1 MSSSEG
7 KSEGKA
13 TKVVSYDELKEVLK
27 ARLEQMHKEYIS
39 FIDGVFHDFEEYQK
53 ALAEETKVKPQPVK
67 TEPEKIPLATEA
79 QKRYITFL
87 CGKYNEPLPNFE
99 RLTKEDASKLIEKLL
114 EKGKKK

>member
-1 MSSSEG
+1 MSSNEN

-27 ARLEQMHKEYIS
+27 KRIEEQHKELIAY
-39 FIDGVFHDFEEYQK
+39 IDGVFHDFEEYQK
-53 ALAEETKVKPQPVK
+53 ALAEETKVKTQPVK
-67 TEPEKIPLATEA
+67 TEPEKIPMVTEA

-99 RLTKEDASKLIEKLL
+99 RLTKEDASKLIDKLL
-114 EKGKKK
+114 EKGKRK